1 LCGSAQTDGPKIVE
15 ACTPARLLS
24 TASRIATVGTA
35 TASPPSPPHER
46 IRPRGQAGQDTL
58 NAVKSFQ
65 TAMGLGSDG
74 QVGSDTWRKSLDFIV
89 P

>member
-1 LCGSAQTDGPKIVE
+1 M
-15 ACTPARLLS
+15 
-24 TASRIATVGTA
+24 ASRIATVGIA
-35 TASPPSPPHER
+35 TVSPPSPPQER
-46 IRPRGQAGQDTL
+46 IRPCGQAGQDTL

-74 QVGSDTWRKSLDFIV
+74 QVGSDNWRKSLDFIV